1 MSDSSATC
9 RLPVHEYFQVS
20 GVSKSR
26 LTDNIEKRIIITRGG
41 ISHTNACV
49 GVLVME
55 AMKDYVAH
63 LDNKKRITLR
73 GAAYQYYNVKEYG
86 NGCIILEPRE
96 LAVPESISARTLAD
110 MDRAVSNFKRG
121 DVSPAIDLSDF

>member
-1 MSDSSATC
+1 MMNKEKCSCCNSSSNNDVIIGQYVC
-9 RLPVHEYFQVS
+9 YCNQVTEDDI
-20 GVSKSR
+20 K
-26 LTDNIEKRIIITRGG
+26 DAIEQGAETVQEVIKKTG
-41 ISHTNACV
+41 
-49 GVLVME
+49 

-110 MDRAVSNFKRG
+110 MDRAVSNFKKG
-121 DVSPAIDLSDF
+121 DVSPVIDLSDF